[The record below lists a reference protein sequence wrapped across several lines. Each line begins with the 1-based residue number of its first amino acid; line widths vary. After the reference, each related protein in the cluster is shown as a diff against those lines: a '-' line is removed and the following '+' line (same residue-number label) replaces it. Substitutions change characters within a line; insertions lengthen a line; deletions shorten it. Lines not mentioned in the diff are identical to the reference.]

1 MAADGISQRI
11 NLSDFIEST
20 TMRNKSKAQATGL
33 LYAQSGGVTAAIN
46 SSAKGALEAAV
57 AAGRGRVLTG
67 SNGILGVLEEELVD
81 VSACGS
87 RQLAQLRN
95 LPGGAFGSCRYKLP
109 DPRQDPRPYQRI
121 ADVFRAHQIGSFLYN
136 GGNDSQDTTSKI
148 SAFCKSA
155 GVPVACVGIPK
166 TIDNDLVRTDCCPGF
181 GSAAKYIATSV
192 AECALDVAS
201 MARTSTK
208 LFVIEV
214 MGRDAG
220 WLTAAAG
227 LAGEADSPIMLLL
240 PEVPFAATKFVRAI
254 RQRVSQHGYCIVA
267 CSEGVRN
274 ARGEL
279 LASRGGADAFAH
291 VQLGGG
297 RFSGCATGQGEA
309 GAQVSPGDCRLHAA
323 GSPASGFPHRSGSG
337 RGAGQGGR
345 PMGAGRPRRRH
356 GVGAP
361 ACRLAVSLEGRGGA
375 ARLGRQSG
383 APGAQDLHQRRR
395 FFDYRR
401 RPPLYAAVDLRRGL
415 AAVSCRS
422 AGAPAAAPAAGCPAA
437 GRLEAQLGAALPAG
451 SAIICPLP

>member
-1 MAADGISQRI
+1 MKK
-11 NLSDFIEST
+11 
-20 TMRNKSKAQATGL
+20 NKSKAQATGL

-57 AAGRGRVLTG
+57 AADRGRVLAG

-81 VSACGS
+81 VRACGS

-109 DPRQDPRPYQRI
+109 DPHQDPRPYQRI

-148 SAFCKSA
+148 AAFCKSA

-220 WLTAAAG
+220 WLTASAG

-291 VQLGGG
+291 VQLGG
-297 RFSGCATGQGEA
+297 
-309 GAQVSPGDCRLHAA
+309 A
-323 GSPASGFPHRSGSG
+323 GSVVAQLAKEKLGLKYHLAIADYMQRAARHLASRTDLDQAEALGKAAAQWALAGHGGVMASVRRLADSPYRWKVEAVPLASVANRVRQVPKTFISADGFSITAAARRYMQPLISGEDWPPFRAGLPVHRL
-337 RGAGQGGR
+337 
-345 PMGAGRPRRRH
+345 PRRRL
-356 GVGAP
+356 VA
-361 ACRLAVSLEGRGGA
+361 R
-375 ARLGRQSG
+375 RLGAWKRK
-383 APGAQDLHQRRR
+383 
-395 FFDYRR
+395 
-401 RPPLYAAVDLRRGL
+401 
-415 AAVSCRS
+415 
-422 AGAPAAAPAAGCPAA
+422 
-437 GRLEAQLGAALPAG
+437 
-451 SAIICPLP
+451 

>member
-1 MAADGISQRI
+1 MKK
-11 NLSDFIEST
+11 
-20 TMRNKSKAQATGL
+20 NKSKAQATGL

-57 AAGRGRVLTG
+57 AADRGRVLAG

-81 VSACGS
+81 VRACGS

-109 DPRQDPRPYQRI
+109 DPHQDPRPYQRI

-148 SAFCKSA
+148 AAFCKSA

-291 VQLGGG
+291 VQLGG
-297 RFSGCATGQGEA
+297 
-309 GAQVSPGDCRLHAA
+309 A
-323 GSPASGFPHRSGSG
+323 GSVVAQLAKEKLGLKYHLAIADYMQRAARHLASRTDLDQAEALGKAAAQWALAGHGGVMASVRRLADSPYRWKVEAVPLASVANRVRQVPKTFISADGFSITAAARRYMQPLISGEDWPPFRAGLPVHRL
-337 RGAGQGGR
+337 
-345 PMGAGRPRRRH
+345 PRRRL
-356 GVGAP
+356 VA
-361 ACRLAVSLEGRGGA
+361 R
-375 ARLGRQSG
+375 RLGAWKRK
-383 APGAQDLHQRRR
+383 
-395 FFDYRR
+395 
-401 RPPLYAAVDLRRGL
+401 
-415 AAVSCRS
+415 
-422 AGAPAAAPAAGCPAA
+422 
-437 GRLEAQLGAALPAG
+437 
-451 SAIICPLP
+451 